1 MGEKVGKFKVSR
13 EKGYLYYT
21 KGDPISIYRTKMQ
34 HKGRTK
40 SKQAGTLVLKTNVK
54 RAKGYLY
61 YVSGDGSLSRAKM
74 GRK

>member
-1 MGEKVGKFKVSR
+1 MGEKVGKFKVVR
-13 EKGYLYYT
+13 DKGYLYYT
-21 KGDPISIYRTKMQ
+21 KGDPVSIYKTKMQ

-40 SKQAGTLVLKTNVK
+40 SKQAGILVLKTDIK

>member
-1 MGEKVGKFKVSR
+1 MGEKVGKFKVVR
-13 EKGYLYYT
+13 EKGYLYYA
-21 KGDPISIYRTKMQ
+21 KGDPICIYKTKMQ

-40 SKQAGTLVLKTNVK
+40 SKQAGTLVLRTNVK
-54 RAKGYLY
+54 RAKGYLF